1 VAASFLMFLICG
13 GTVYYGFTAFFNPI
27 ASEFGWSAASV
38 SLAFSLRSVEAGIM
52 APLLGY
58 LMDKFGVRK
67 IIILGMILLALGFV
81 LMSRTNS
88 LFHFYASFLLLSL
101 GASCGIGMGQYV
113 AVANW
118 FEKKRSWAMGITS
131 AGYAFSGVVGP
142 ILVWLIA
149 QSGWRTALVVAGVA
163 VLAVG
168 IPLGLVIRHRPQ
180 PYGYLP
186 DGETQDASFGG
197 DGTNADSA
205 AGAELPPPLPQQLE
219 LTARQALMT
228 ATFWL
233 LILYSIFTG
242 FAQSAINVHVMP
254 YLTSVGIS
262 RDISGW
268 AIFGMTSLSLVG
280 RLSFGWIGDRY
291 DKRYLL
297 AVGAV
302 LQFFGILVFAWV
314 TSPWMILPFLLL
326 YGPGYA
332 AQIPIWP
339 AIRVDYFGLKHFA
352 AIGGLQSLGWT
363 ISGILA
369 PLLAGWVFDSWGTY
383 RPIWLAYAGATAL
396 AIPVLLLIKTRKSRR
411 S

>member
-1 VAASFLMFLICG
+1 MAASFLMFLICG